1 MGWQQDQ
8 AEAAANARGRAHE
21 LAQKAPPA
29 PTRIR
34 CLECGSS
41 VDPAHALMLTWVFAV
56 PSSWCCGFDHARA
69 VNRSRLS
76 SSLPPLNFELV
87 APPQPPPP
95 SGARTTRPVEVKC
108 GRIDCR
114 EVFRFTQ
121 ALNTSDGQWTPDV
134 SGVLKMAGWRG
145 DLCSGNCESILA
157 GDAKLRKYY
166 EPPVVA
172 VTRLADESMNRERDR
187 QRAARGLAN
196 GLPPNT
202 TPAVPP
208 TTRRPSS

>member
-1 MGWQQDQ
+1 MMG
-8 AEAAANARGRAHE
+8 
-21 LAQKAPPA
+21 
-29 PTRIR
+29 
-34 CLECGSS
+34 
-41 VDPAHALMLTWVFAV
+41 WVFAA
-56 PSSWCCGFDHARA
+56 PSAWCCGRDHARA

-87 APPQPPPP
+87 APTPPPPP
-95 SGARTTRPVEVKC
+95 SGARTTGPVEVKC

-121 ALNTSDGQWTPDV
+121 AFNASDGQWQPDV

-166 EPPVVA
+166 EPPVVP
-172 VTRLADESMNRERDR
+172 VLRLPDQSMNRERDR
-187 QRAARGLAN
+187 QRAARGLSN
-196 GLPPNT
+196 GLPADT
-202 TPAVPP
+202 TPAIPP
-208 TTRRPSS
+208 TTRKP